1 MINLVRLY
9 ECTLFDIFLNM
20 FYTFIALKADGIT
33 KGKSKT
39 KF

>member
-1 MINLVRLY
+1 MHIIRY
-9 ECTLFDIFLNM
+9 FFKHFLNM
-20 FYTFIALKADGIT
+20 FYTFIALKAAGIT